1 MAAKGKHAL
10 VFGAS
15 GLIGW
20 GVVDQLL
27 SNYPAQGTF
36 STVSALVN
44 RPLRVEDSFWP
55 ERSPATPDLQLVS
68 GVNLAGTTIESLEK
82 LLLREVRG
90 IENVTHVFYFVLKSE
105 DQPEDEVLVN
115 RKMLECAVGALN
127 NICPNLD
134 FLVFPS
140 GTKAYGIHIPGGV
153 FTAPFEESMGPLP
166 DQYQNSI
173 NYPALRTV
181 LETASAGRQWSW
193 CDILP
198 DAVIGF
204 VPNGSAFNLTAHWAT
219 YLSLYALVH
228 GKGARVPF
236 PGTPKAYASLYN
248 EASAATVAK
257 CAIWAALPHPD
268 RRTTRSGQ
276 TFNIA
281 DRAEPGSMSERWPV
295 LAAYFGLRGV
305 APPPAA
311 AADDD
316 EDDDEEK
323 KKKVLMKPG
332 EFIMKHRHVLEE
344 AKGVRGTSA
353 VFRGDF
359 LDGYGY
365 HLDFDRQ
372 LSLEKVQRAGFTE
385 EVDPNESWTR
395 AFEMF
400 KAAVMIV
407 VV

>member
-1 MAAKGKHAL
+1 MAVKGKHAL

-44 RPLRVEDSFWP
+44 RPFSVEDSFWP
-55 ERSPATPDLQLVS
+55 KRSPVMPDLQLLS
-68 GVNLAGTTIESLEK
+68 GVNLAGATIESLEK
-82 LLLREVRG
+82 LLQTEVEG

-105 DQPEDEVLVN
+105 DQPQDEVRVN
-115 RKMLECAVGALN
+115 RKMLQCAVGALN
-127 NICPNLD
+127 NICPNVE

-153 FTAPFEESMGPLP
+153 FTAPYEESMGPLP
-166 DQYQNSI
+166 DKYQNSI

-236 PGTPKAYASLYN
+236 PGTRKAYASLYN
-248 EASAATVAK
+248 EASAATIAK
-257 CAIWAALPHPD
+257 CAIWAALHPD
-268 RRTTRSGQ
+268 RTTRGGQ
-276 TFNIA
+276 VFNIA

-295 LAAYFGLRGV
+295 LAEYFGLRGV
-305 APPPAA
+305 APA
-311 AADDD
+311 D
-316 EDDDEEK
+316 EDEGEGEEK
-323 KKKVLMKPG
+323 VLKPG
-332 EFIMKHRHVLEE
+332 EFVEKHRHVLE
-344 AKGVRGTSA
+344 AKGVRRSA
-353 VFRGDF
+353 VFKGDF

-365 HLDFDRQ
+365 YLDFDRQ

-385 EVDPNESWTR
+385 EVDPNESWVR

-400 KAAVMIV
+400 KVAGMIV
-407 VV
+407 V